1 MNNEPQK
8 IEVGHREVCQ
18 NTLRDP
24 IPANVQRL
32 LAVPR
37 GRIVRINTLRPM
49 KMRKTAKSTGKAINM
64 VLFKSSTFSV
74 RVGVDYENI
83 ASVKDKTEAGE
94 REANGALPWGEW
106 AVFPYLIA
114 HKGAFYL
121 RCTKVPGAYASSVIY
136 AQVSE
141 QMVECSR
148 EEAEDLCLASEFAD
162 REDSPVFNIKVDTI
176 TQTSEDIRE
185 MEAEA

>member
-1 MNNEPQK
+1 MSY
-8 IEVGHREVCQ
+8 
-18 NTLRDP
+18 D

-32 LAVPR
+32 LNVPR

-49 KMRKTAKSTGKAINM
+49 KMRQKDKETGKPIT
-64 VLFKSSTFSV
+64 VQLFKSSTFSV

-106 AVFPYLIA
+106 VKFPYLIG
-114 HKGAFYL
+114 HKGSLYL

-141 QMVECSR
+141 QLVECS
-148 EEAEDLCLASEFAD
+148 EDEAKELCLASEFAD
-162 REDSPVFNIKVDTI
+162 REDSPVFNIKVETI

-185 MEAEA
+185 MEAEG